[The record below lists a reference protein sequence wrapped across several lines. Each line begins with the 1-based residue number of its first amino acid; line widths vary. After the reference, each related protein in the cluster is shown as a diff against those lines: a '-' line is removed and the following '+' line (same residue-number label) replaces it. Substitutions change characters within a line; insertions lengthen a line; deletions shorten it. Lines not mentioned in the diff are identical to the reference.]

1 MLEEGDRRVLAEIER
16 GLSQQ
21 DPAFA
26 TRMRTAGEDRP
37 APTVLALCISLYV
50 SLPMVMLL
58 FGWVASVLTLEAF
71 AVVIA
76 VVLARR
82 RGSRA
87 RR

>member
-1 MLEEGDRRVLAEIER
+1 MLDERERRVLAEIER
-16 GLSQQ
+16 GLSRK

-26 TRMRTAGEDRP
+26 IRMRATGEDRP

-50 SLPMVMLL
+50 ALPMVMLL
-58 FGWVASVLTLEAF
+58 FGWVAAVVTLDAF

-82 RGSRA
+82 RSRRA

>member
-1 MLEEGDRRVLAEIER
+1 MLDERDRRRLAEIES
-16 GLSQQ
+16 GLSRQ

-26 TRMRTAGEDRP
+26 ARMSAGGEDRP
-37 APTVLALCISLYV
+37 APTVLALCISLYIL
-50 SLPMVMLL
+50 LPMVMLL
-58 FGWVASVLTLEAF
+58 FGWVAAVVTLDVF

-82 RGSRA
+82 RSSRA

>member
-1 MLEEGDRRVLAEIER
+1 MLDDRERRVLAEIER
-16 GLSQQ
+16 GLSRQ
-21 DPAFA
+21 DAAFA
-26 TRMRTAGEDRP
+26 SRMRTAGEDRP
-37 APTVLALCISLYV
+37 APTVLALCISLYI

-58 FGWVASVLTLEAF
+58 FGWVAAVFTLEAF

-82 RGSRA
+82 RSSRA